1 MVNNDID
8 FYMSLFL
15 SLMWRIVRHGFHYVV
30 ILIMDNNPAY
40 LTVVKSNK
48 VVEASYMLTLAEQR
62 VLLACI
68 AQIDSTAVL
77 TDEYCFEITATA
89 VAELAGLEN
98 LANTYRDLKKASEKL
113 YERSV
118 TIDDPDPDNPKITQR
133 KTRWISSIDYVP
145 GEGKVVLRFSIGMIP
160 YLSQLSREFTQY
172 KLKHI
177 ARFESVYSIRLYELL
192 VQWSTVGERE
202 IEVEWFK
209 RQFQVSDKYSRV
221 VDLKKRVVDPAIL
234 EINEHSNFWVT
245 YSQRKSG
252 RVVTHFQF
260 KFGLKN
266 PPKEK
271 KQLTDAEI
279 NRQAR
284 PGETKAA
291 VIARLTGTSMADFA
305 KPGET
310 LEQALERKKSLAE
323 VKKKLN
329 VKP

>member
-1 MVNNDID
+1 MV
-8 FYMSLFL
+8 
-15 SLMWRIVRHGFHYVV
+15 
-30 ILIMDNNPAY
+30 NNPAY

-68 AQIDSTAVL
+68 AQIDSTAAL
-77 TDEYCFEITATA
+77 TDEYRFEITAA
-89 VAELAGLEN
+89 DVAELAGLEN

-160 YLSQLSREFTQY
+160 YLSQLSREFTKY
-172 KLKHI
+172 KLKHV

-192 VQWSTVGERE
+192 VQWCNAGERE

-209 RQFQVSDKYSRV
+209 RQFQVDDKYSRV
-221 VDLKKRVVDPAIL
+221 VDLKKRVVDPAIQ

-252 RVVTHFQF
+252 RTVTHFQF

-271 KQLTDAEI
+271 QQLTEAEI

-284 PGETKAA
+284 PGESRAA
-291 VIARLTGTSMADFA
+291 VIARLTFSPLSDIA

-310 LEQALERKKSLAE
+310 VAQVLERKRNLADI
-323 VKKKLN
+323 KKTLG
-329 VKP
+329 